1 MPYFFSLV
9 KELKTSTISEDKEGD
24 RVHAS
29 ARGHAMNFLKAK
41 PVEGHL
47 YALKDFFVLENRSK
61 FKTTAH
67 PYKINFLRK
76 TKMEEI
82 FDEKFPATIYNL
94 KSFNQLEKEKRK
106 LSVFSFWIISCQ
118 LPPVATERGKRMEF
132 ILEDYVNNNIKRTL
146 WDNYVDDLL
155 PFVEAESEEN
165 IIVLIEFGRIS
176 IFGDQVRVCNS
187 FNVTKITV
195 NGESRVFQNFN
206 EGLANSGS
214 VSAPLT
220 TFESISAPNIYDAFK
235 NTEADVKNLA
245 EIIRSD
251 KDGQFWCGMKD
262 DQGQYKYKIEVLVL
276 DDSGSARFML
286 WDKECYELIGKKSSR
301 FHEISESFDSV
312 PKEIEEALT
321 DRVGLFKVQVKE
333 TDQNR
338 NSVIYN
344 VTGLTADERI
354 LSVYNDNYVQ
364 KREVKLLC
372 HDEEIGNSGNT
383 ILNSSE
389 NSNEALEEEHEELQE
404 KKMNTEDVIGRIIS
418 CQLPP
423 VATERGKRMEFILE
437 DYVNNNIKC
446 TLWDN
451 YVDDLLPFVEAESEE
466 NIIVLIEFGRIS
478 IFGDQVRVCNS
489 FNVTKITVN
498 GESRVF
504 QNFNEG
510 LANSGSVSAPL
521 TTFESISAPNIYD
534 AFKNTEADVKNLAEI
549 IRSYKDGQFCVSAT
563 IIQVE
568 SLKDWCYLACNKCSK
583 KLSHA
588 SNSFQCAKC
597 GMKDDQGQYKYKI
610 EVLVLDDSGSARF
623 MLWDKECYELIG
635 KKSSRFHEIS
645 ESFDSVPKE
654 IEEALTDRVGLFK
667 VQVKETDQN
676 RNSVIYNVTR
686 LTADERILSVYNDNY
701 VQKREV
707 KLLCHDEE
715 IGNSGNTILNSS
727 ENSNEALEEEH
738 EELQEKKMNTEG
750 SLIEGFEKR
759 RKKCV
764 KKET

>member
-9 KELKTSTISEDKEGD
+9 KELKPSTTLWAMRLRLIRSFDVPAYNNKNEIASFEFLFEDKEGD

-47 YALKDFFVLENRSK
+47 YALKDFVVLENRSK
-61 FKTTAH
+61 FKTIAH

-76 TKMEEI
+76 IKMEEI
-82 FDEKFPATIYNL
+82 LDEKFPETIYNL
-94 KSFNQLEKEKRK
+94 KSFNQLEKEKENSQFFLFDVIGR
-106 LSVFSFWIISCQ
+106 IISCQ
-118 LPPVATERGKRMEF
+118 LPPVATERGKRIEF
-132 ILEDYVNNNIKRTL
+132 ILEDHVNNNIKCTL

-187 FNVTKITV
+187 FNVTKVTV

-251 KDGQFWCGMKD
+251 KDGQFWVSATIIQVESPKYWCYLACNKCSKKLSHASNSFQCTSGMKD
-262 DQGQYKYKIEVLVL
+262 HQGQYKYKIEVLVL

-286 WDKECYELIGKKSSR
+286 WDKECYELIGKKAADFMR
-301 FHEISESFDSV
+301 LNSESF
-312 PKEIEEALT
+312 
-321 DRVGLFKVQVKE
+321 
-333 TDQNR
+333 N
-338 NSVIYN
+338 
-344 VTGLTADERI
+344 
-354 LSVYNDNYVQ
+354 
-364 KREVKLLC
+364 
-372 HDEEIGNSGNT
+372 
-383 ILNSSE
+383 
-389 NSNEALEEEHEELQE
+389 
-404 KKMNTEDVIGRIIS
+404 
-418 CQLPP
+418 
-423 VATERGKRMEFILE
+423 
-437 DYVNNNIKC
+437 
-446 TLWDN
+446 
-451 YVDDLLPFVEAESEE
+451 
-466 NIIVLIEFGRIS
+466 
-478 IFGDQVRVCNS
+478 
-489 FNVTKITVN
+489 
-498 GESRVF
+498 
-504 QNFNEG
+504 
-510 LANSGSVSAPL
+510 
-521 TTFESISAPNIYD
+521 
-534 AFKNTEADVKNLAEI
+534 
-549 IRSYKDGQFCVSAT
+549 
-563 IIQVE
+563 
-568 SLKDWCYLACNKCSK
+568 
-583 KLSHA
+583 
-588 SNSFQCAKC
+588 
-597 GMKDDQGQYKYKI
+597 
-610 EVLVLDDSGSARF
+610 
-623 MLWDKECYELIG
+623 
-635 KKSSRFHEIS
+635 
-645 ESFDSVPKE
+645 SVPKE

-715 IGNSGNTILNSS
+715 IGNSGNTILSSS

-738 EELQEKKMNTEG
+738 E
-750 SLIEGFEKR
+750 
-759 RKKCV
+759 
-764 KKET
+764 